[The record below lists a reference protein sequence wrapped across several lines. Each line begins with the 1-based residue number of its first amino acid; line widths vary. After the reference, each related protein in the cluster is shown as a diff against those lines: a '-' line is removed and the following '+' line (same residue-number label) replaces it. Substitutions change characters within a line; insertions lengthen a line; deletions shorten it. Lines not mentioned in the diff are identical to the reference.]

1 MPSLRMFSEKI
12 NYLMTIKDPW
22 EYRLIAKLK
31 LRLVIYREAPIN
43 YDKVGQAW
51 TKYPQFF
58 G

>member
-1 MPSLRMFSEKI
+1 MEAGTEFIEETRIFARR
-12 NYLMTIKDPW
+12 
-22 EYRLIAKLK
+22 RLSG
-31 LRLVIYREAPIN
+31 APIN